1 MMCLY
6 IEKGQPKKA
15 GYKRL
20 IFYLAEY
27 YNPNWDSLKSLES
40 MDQNFR
46 KPYDHE
52 FFTFTEILRQ
62 PIRTLD
68 KVKQVK

>member
-40 MDQNFR
+40 M
-46 KPYDHE
+46 E
-52 FFTFTEILRQ
+52 
-62 PIRTLD
+62 
-68 KVKQVK
+68 